1 MVSMVN
7 GLIISACIDYQNEL
21 AKLLERKRACGEYDV
36 SLEGNLLNRIAVLSA
51 GLAKKLSALES
62 VLSEYK
68 TNGQD
73 VLSQAG
79 FVRDRI
85 FAAMTELRQV
95 VDELETLVAKKH
107 WRLPSYAELLYSVV

>member
-7 GLIISACIDYQNEL
+7 GLIVPACIDYQNEL

-36 SLEGNLLNRIAVLSA
+36 SLEGNLLSRISTLSA
-51 GLAKKLSALES
+51 GLVKKLSALEG

-68 TNGQD
+68 TNGREI
-73 VLSQAG
+73 LEQAS
-79 FVRDRI
+79 FVRDRVVV
-85 FAAMTELRQV
+85 AMTELRQI
-95 VDELETLVAKKH
+95 VDELETLVAKKY